1 MSKEFKPYYFERVK
15 YARGLSY
22 YDHLLME
29 EMVEAC
35 HKLFERKLPTW
46 DQMYMLKV
54 LSYGELQRVYKG
66 NIFVYKDKISKADR
80 FRSFAHS

>member
-35 HKLFERKLPTW
+35 HKLFERELPAW

-54 LSYGELQRVYKG
+54 LSYGELQK
-66 NIFVYKDKISKADR
+66 IYKDKINEADR
-80 FRSFAHS
+80 FISRAHI

>member
-35 HKLFERKLPTW
+35 HKLFERKLPAW

-54 LSYGELQRVYKG
+54 LSYGELQK
-66 NIFVYKDKISKADR
+66 IYKDKINEADR
-80 FRSFAHS
+80 FISRAHI

>member
-35 HKLFERKLPTW
+35 HKLFERELPAW

-54 LSYGELQRVYKG
+54 LSYGELQLSYGELQKIYK
-66 NIFVYKDKISKADR
+66 YKINEADR
-80 FRSFAHS
+80 FISRAHI

>member
-54 LSYGELQRVYKG
+54 LSYGELQK
-66 NIFVYKDKISKADR
+66 IYKDKINEADR
-80 FRSFAHS
+80 FISRAHI

>member
-22 YDHLLME
+22 YDQLLME
-29 EMVEAC
+29 ELIGAC
-35 HKLFERKLPTW
+35 HKLFERKLPVW

-54 LSYGELQRVYKG
+54 LSYGELQK
-66 NIFVYKDKISKADR
+66 IYKDKISEADR
-80 FRSFAHS
+80 FISRAHT

>member
-22 YDHLLME
+22 YDQLLME
-29 EMVEAC
+29 EMIEAC

-46 DQMYMLKV
+46 DQMYMLEV
-54 LSYGELQRVYKG
+54 LSYGELQK
-66 NIFVYKDKISKADR
+66 IYKDKISESDR
-80 FRSFAHS
+80 FISRAHI